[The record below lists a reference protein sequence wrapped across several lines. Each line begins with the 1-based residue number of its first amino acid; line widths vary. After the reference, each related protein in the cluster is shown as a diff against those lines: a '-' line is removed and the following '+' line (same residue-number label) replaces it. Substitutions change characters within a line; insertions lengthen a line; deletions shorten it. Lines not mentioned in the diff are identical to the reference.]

1 MAIPY
6 GPTEKQG
13 LSEKELLKVI
23 ALGQANVI
31 RAIGMAEENAEGRS
45 GDRGNYWNGGH
56 FDELASSIE
65 KAVDAVAHAEDS
77 ANDKRISDL
86 KTAADS
92 LPKIPENPP
101 APRRISD
108 WIYAGLYLA
117 ACFWLLYKAWDIG
130 IIL

>member
-31 RAIGMAEENAEGRS
+31 RAISMLDDNAECRAGGGPR
-45 GDRGNYWNGGH
+45 YWNEGH
-56 FDELASSIE
+56 FDELAQNIE
-65 KAVDAVAHAEDS
+65 TAVSPEDAAP
-77 ANDKRISDL
+77 
-86 KTAADS
+86 ADS
-92 LPKIPENPP
+92 TETPPRPRKIT
-101 APRRISD
+101 D

-117 ACFWLLYKAWDIG
+117 ACFWLLYKAWDLG
-130 IIL
+130 IVL